1 MAKFQFRGL
10 EEYAQMLQEIGA
22 NTQEIC
28 GAGVYAMAEIVANQI
43 RQNLDALPAEPDIE
57 GLAAWREKRKT
68 SLTSAQKKGL
78 QEGLGISKIENDNG
92 YWNVKIGFDGYNKVK
107 TQKYPNGQPNA
118 MIARATESGSSV
130 REKMPFV
137 RPAVNATQKM
147 AIEAAKVKIDQRIFA
162 IDRKK
167 DD

>member
-1 MAKFQFRGL
+1 MAKFQFKGL
-10 EEYAQMLQEIGA
+10 ETYAEYLQRIGA
-22 NTQEIC
+22 NSKEIC
-28 GAGVYAMAEIVANQI
+28 GAGVYAMAEVVADKI
-43 RQNLDALPAEPDIE
+43 RANLDALPTINEAE
-57 GLAAWREKRKT
+57 AVNTFRKKQKA

-78 QEGLGISKIENDNG
+78 QASLGISKIENDNG

>member
-1 MAKFQFRGL
+1 MAKFQFNGMK
-10 EEYAQMLQEIGA
+10 EYAEYLQRIGA
-22 NTQEIC
+22 NTKEIC
-28 GAGVYAMAEIVANQI
+28 GVGVYAMAEVVTNKI
-43 RQNLDALPAEPDIE
+43 RENLDALPTVDEAEA
-57 GLAAWREKRKT
+57 LAAYREKRKT

-78 QEGLGISKIENDNG
+78 QEGLGVSPMENDNG
-92 YWNVKIGFDGYNKVK
+92 YWNVKVGFDGYNKVK
-107 TQKYPNGQPNA
+107 TRKYPNGQPNA

>member
-1 MAKFQFRGL
+1 MARFQFNGMK
-10 EEYAQMLQEIGA
+10 EYAEYLQRIGA
-22 NTQEIC
+22 NTKEIC
-28 GAGVYAMAEIVANQI
+28 GAGVYAMAEIVTDKI
-43 RQNLDALPAEPDIE
+43 RENLDALPTVDEAEAV
-57 GLAAWREKRKT
+57 AAYREKRKT

-107 TQKYPNGQPNA
+107 TPKYPNGQPNV

-137 RPAVNATQKM
+137 RTAVTAATKPAIQAGQ
-147 AIEAAKVKIDQRIFA
+147 AA
-162 IDRKK
+162 IDEEIKK
-167 DD
+167 KEG

>member
-28 GAGVYAMAEIVANQI
+28 GVGVYAMAEIVANQI

-57 GLAAWREKRKT
+57 GLAAWREKRKAR
-68 SLTSAQKKGL
+68 LTESEKKGL
-78 QEGLGISKIENDNG
+78 QDGFGVTPMENTDG
-92 YWNVKIGFDGYNKVK
+92 YWNVKLGFDGYNSVK
-107 TQKYPNGQPNA
+107 TKKYPQGQPNV

-130 REKMPFV
+130 REKTPFI
-137 RPAVNATQKM
+137 RRAVSSTQKK
-147 AIEAAKVKIDQRIFA
+147 AVKKCKEVIDQEIE
-162 IDRKK
+162 KK
-167 DD
+167 MK